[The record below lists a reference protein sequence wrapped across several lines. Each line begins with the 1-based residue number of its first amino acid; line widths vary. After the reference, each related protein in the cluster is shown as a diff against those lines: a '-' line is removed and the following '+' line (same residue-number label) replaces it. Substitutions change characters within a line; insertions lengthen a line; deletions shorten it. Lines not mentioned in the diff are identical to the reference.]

1 MAGMNTKWRTRTERM
16 CVWRADEAR
25 GGPVERKVNVWRA
38 RALQILFSPSESRGH
53 YSEWLNCE
61 LTKNWYIFLI
71 N

>member
-38 RALQILFSPSESRGH
+38 RALHFFKS
-53 YSEWLNCE
+53 N
-61 LTKNWYIFLI
+61 FLKF
-71 N
+71 NKQNLSF